1 MTRSNFYNDKARCL
15 NAVKQGKGSVRMEA
29 ERLETNPFQA
39 CLVDSL
45 HYACLAK
52 EVPEKQKEFSRS
64 SILSA
69 CLSIE
74 ALANCCLESMA
85 LSGKLGKDFDKLT
98 TLGKIDLYLLSRH
111 AVTLD
116 RGKYP
121 VQIAEKLVSK
131 RNDFVHPRHQKRRF
145 HDKASEKVGV
155 IIEMDDILEA
165 RKGTNDL
172 IRTDAESISKKLN
185 MFLCYFSGLAKLSLA
200 ESKPLFSEKI
210 VFDDGKVQ
218 YQGGWTDES
227 LRAIER
233 LNLDMSWHPWYR
245 SPNA

>member
-1 MTRSNFYNDKARCL
+1 M
-15 NAVKQGKGSVRMEA
+15 GA

-39 CLVDSL
+39 CLIDSL
-45 HYACLAK
+45 HYACLAR
-52 EVPEKQKEFSRS
+52 EVPERQKEFSKS
-64 SILSA
+64 SVLSA

-85 LSGKLGKDFDKLT
+85 LSGKLGNDFDKLT
-98 TLGKIDLYLLSRH
+98 PLGKIDLYLLSRNGT
-111 AVTLD
+111 TLD
-116 RGKYP
+116 RGEYP
-121 VQIAEKLVSK
+121 VQIAKKLISK

-145 HDKASEKVGV
+145 HDSASGRVGV
-155 IIEMDDILEA
+155 IIEMDDVLEV

-172 IRTDAESISKKLN
+172 IRTDAESVSKKLN
-185 MFLCYFSGLAKLSLA
+185 TFLCYFSAVAKLSHA
-200 ESKPLFSEKI
+200 ESKPLFSERI

-218 YQGGWTDES
+218 YHGGWSDES

-245 SPNA
+245 RQNA